1 MKDCCVSCGAETAY
15 DISTHVD
22 MRNGYVE
29 GLGQLCAK
37 CYTAGTNRNHIL
49 VPESTIINTPNDNE
63 LGEKVRQ
70 IYHETKG

>member
-1 MKDCCVSCGAETAY
+1 MKDCCVSCGVETAY

-29 GLGQLCAK
+29 GLGQLCNK
-37 CYTAGTNRNHIL
+37 CYTSGTNRNQIL

-63 LGEKVRQ
+63 LGFKVRQ
-70 IYHETKG
+70 IYYGSKD

>member
-1 MKDCCVSCGAETAY
+1 MKDCCVSCGVETAY

-29 GLGQLCAK
+29 GLGQLCNK
-37 CYTAGTNRNHIL
+37 CYTSGTNRNQIL

-63 LGEKVRQ
+63 LGSKVRQ
-70 IYHETKG
+70 IYYGSKD

>member
-1 MKDCCVSCGAETAY
+1 MKDCCVSCGVETAY

-29 GLGQLCAK
+29 GLGQLCNK
-37 CYTAGTNRNHIL
+37 CYTSGTNRNQIL

-63 LGEKVRQ
+63 LGAKVRNL
-70 IYHETKG
+70 YYGSKD